1 MTCPWPDPGRAPYT
15 GDKAAAVRRLPI
27 PEPERE
33 QLAQMVELRFGWRQV
48 LVRSGSVDDGRLA
61 DLRHMN
67 FAGGRVCPGLVDT
80 SMWPADRVER
90 ALAYSV
96 GPWVVLVFS
105 VCGNVAM
112 ATDTAVPA
120 PALSSRD
127 AHALRVQGGALGGG
141 AGGGAGATGPAGR
154 ALGAARAV
162 PEPAGLG
169 LAALGLCLVLG
180 RRMRLARGAG
190 RAGAA
195 R

>member
-1 MTCPWPDPGRAPYT
+1 MKCPWPDPGRSPYT
-15 GDKAAAVRRLPI
+15 GDKADAVRRLPI

-33 QLAQMVELRFGWRQV
+33 QLAQMVALRFGWRQV
-48 LVRSGSVDDGRLA
+48 LVRAGGVDGGRLA

-90 ALAYSV
+90 ALAYTV

-105 VCGNVAM
+105 ACGNVAM
-112 ATDTAVPA
+112 ATDTAVPG
-120 PALSSRD
+120 PALSSRE
-127 AHALRVQGGALGGG
+127 AHALRVQGG
-141 AGGGAGATGPAGR
+141 GAGAGAGAGSGAAGR
-154 ALGAARAV
+154 AFGAAKAV

-195 R
+195 Q

>member
-1 MTCPWPDPGRAPYT
+1 MSCPWPDPGRAPYT

-27 PEPERE
+27 PAAERE
-33 QLAQMVELRFGWRQV
+33 QLATMVALRYGWRQV
-48 LVRSGSVDDGRLA
+48 EVRRGSVDGGRLA
-61 DLRHMN
+61 DMRHMN
-67 FAGGRVCPGLVDT
+67 FEGGRVCPGLVDT

-105 VCGNVAM
+105 SCGNVAM

-120 PALSSRD
+120 PALSARD
-127 AHALRVQGGALGGG
+127 AHAVRLQGGPGAALPPGR
-141 AGGGAGATGPAGR
+141 AAGAPH
-154 ALGAARAV
+154 AV

-180 RRMRLARGAG
+180 RRVRRARLAAQ
-190 RAGAA
+190 AKA
-195 R
+195 RP

>member
-1 MTCPWPDPGRAPYT
+1 MTCPWPDPGRSPYT

-27 PEPERE
+27 PEAERE
-33 QLAQMVELRFGWRQV
+33 QLAQMVALRFGWRQV
-48 LVRSGSVDDGRLA
+48 LVQRDGVDGGRLA

-67 FAGGRVCPGLVDT
+67 FAQGRVCPGLVDI

-105 VCGNVAM
+105 ACGNVAL

-120 PALSSRD
+120 PALGARD
-127 AHALRVQGGALGGG
+127 AHAARQR
-141 AGGGAGATGPAGR
+141 AGATGGGPAGR
-154 ALGAARAV
+154 AAGVVGQV

-190 RAGAA
+190 RAGAGQ
-195 R
+195 

>member
-48 LVRSGSVDDGRLA
+48 LVRAGSVDGGRLV
-61 DLRHMN
+61 DLRDMN
-67 FAGGRVCPGLVDT
+67 FAGGRVCTGLVDT

-105 VCGNVAM
+105 ACGNVAM

-127 AHALRVQGGALGGG
+127 AHALRLQGGALGGG
-141 AGGGAGATGPAGR
+141 GDAGEAGIAGR
-154 ALGAARAV
+154 AFGAARAV

-195 R
+195 E